1 LWFFYFKR
9 LSYYLFGLRLAALF
23 SGGKDSTYAIYLMER
38 RGHHVEHLLTI
49 LPESDESLYF
59 HYPNIELTKLQA
71 KAMMKHQLV
80 ERCGIGKDEELSALA
95 RLIERVLGMVDGV
108 VSGAIASR
116 FQLKAFKEICEK
128 YNLSLFAPLWGM
140 NPLTIL
146 WKMINEGFEI
156 IITGVAAAGLG
167 KELLGARLTP
177 SLVKEIQKV
186 SDKFGIHPAGEGGE
200 FETFVLDAPIF
211 KQRIEITEAEAD
223 WRGDRGF
230 LKIKGAKLV
239 RKKNY

>member
-1 LWFFYFKR
+1 M
-9 LSYYLFGLRLAALF
+9 RLAALF

-38 RGHHVEHLLTI
+38 RGHNVEYLLTI
-49 LPESDESLYF
+49 FPESDESLYF

-71 KAMMKHQLV
+71 EAMMKHQLV
-80 ERCGIGKDEELSALA
+80 ERCGIGRAEESSALA
-95 RLIERVLGMVDGV
+95 RLIERVSGIVDGV

-128 YNLSLFAPLWGM
+128 YDLNLFAPLWGM

-146 WKMINEGFEI
+146 RKMISEGFEI

-177 SLVKEIQKV
+177 SLVEEIKQA
-186 SDKFGIHPAGEGGE
+186 SDRFGINPAGEGGE

-211 KQRIEITEAEAD
+211 KRRIEIIEVEVD

-230 LKIKGAKLV
+230 LKIKGAKLAE
-239 RKKNY
+239 KKNY